1 MADIDNPLKRLVT
14 DFPKEFASWLLNT
27 DVLEVTTR
35 NIELVPDREAVRADQ
50 VFHVT
55 LADHRTVLL
64 HIEFQGP
71 GSKKPMPLRMLE
83 YMSGLAQIYRKV
95 PMYNVVFYLGSGTGQ
110 KDTGTHERKGPDG
123 KVVLSWSYEVIH
135 LWKMQAE
142 TIWELHC
149 PALLPLIGLTQ
160 INHPEELLPKVVK
173 QLRTV
178 AEGELRQRLFTEL
191 VSLIHDEEL
200 LKMLETMLEEEDFF
214 LNTPFLR
221 RQRIKAREDGLA
233 EGQTE
238 GRAKGRAEGRAEGAL
253 TKAREDILKL
263 LMLRFKPSADN
274 CQRIEQ
280 QLAHI
285 NDDARLQTLF
295 TIAVQTHNLA
305 EFQAGLTN

>member
-83 YMSGLAQIYRKV
+83 YMSGLAQTYRQV
-95 PMYNVVFYLGSGTGQ
+95 PMYNVVFYLGPGTGQ
-110 KDTGTHERKGPDG
+110 KDSGTHERKGPDG
-123 KVVLSWSYEVIH
+123 KVILSWSYEVIH

-142 TIWELHC
+142 AIWELHC

-178 AEGELRQRLFTEL
+178 EEGELRQRLFTEL

-200 LKMLETMLEEEDFF
+200 LKMLETMLEEEDFL

-221 RQRIKAREDGLA
+221 RLRTKAREDGLA
-233 EGQTE
+233 EGC
-238 GRAKGRAEGRAEGAL
+238 REGAL

-263 LMLRFKPSADN
+263 LMLRFKLSADN
-274 CQRIEQ
+274 RQQIEQ

-285 NDDARLQTLF
+285 NDDARLETLF
-295 TIAVQTHNLA
+295 TLAAQTHNLA
-305 EFQAGLTN
+305 EFQAGLIN

>member
-221 RQRIKAREDGLA
+221 RLRTKAREDGCH
-233 EGQTE
+233 
-238 GRAKGRAEGRAEGAL
+238 EGAL
-253 TKAREDILKL
+253 TKTREIILKL
-263 LMLRFKPSADN
+263 LVLRFNPSADN
-274 CQRIEQ
+274 RQQIEQ
-280 QLAHI
+280 QLAYI
-285 NDDARLQTLF
+285 NDDARLETLF
-295 TIAVQTHNLA
+295 TLAVQTHDLA